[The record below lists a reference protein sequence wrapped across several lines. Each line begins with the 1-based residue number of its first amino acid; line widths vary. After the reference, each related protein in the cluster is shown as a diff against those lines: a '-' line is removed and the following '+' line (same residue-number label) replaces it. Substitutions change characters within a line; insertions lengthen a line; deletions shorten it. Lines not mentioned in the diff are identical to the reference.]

1 MSHQVFQIT
10 SRFQDRLEIFEI
22 NFWENLGQFFSIP
35 NKELLLMDQHA
46 VSVTEEAVTFLD
58 RFLVG
63 PEQVGS
69 PTEGGDEHH

>member
-22 NFWENLGQFFSIP
+22 NFCENLIQFFSIP
-35 NKELLLMDQHA
+35 KKELLLMDQHT
-46 VSVTEEAVTFLD
+46 VTVTEEAVTFLD
-58 RFLVG
+58 RFLVC

-69 PTEGGDEHH
+69 PAKC